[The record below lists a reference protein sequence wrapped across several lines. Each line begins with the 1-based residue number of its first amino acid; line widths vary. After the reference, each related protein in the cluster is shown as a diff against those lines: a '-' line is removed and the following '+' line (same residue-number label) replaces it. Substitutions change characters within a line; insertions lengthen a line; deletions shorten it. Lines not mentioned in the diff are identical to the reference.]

1 MLISL
6 DLSPFRFLIDTNN
19 PLLYRELQSIYPA
32 TRIFVNSDRKFYDF
46 VLSYRRNSLWP
57 WSALNFRCG
66 KHHFRQSDC
75 AQAVSTF
82 EWGLNWTLS
91 SFQNYYLCIHAAVL
105 EKHGKAVIL
114 PAPPGS
120 GKSTLCALLMLH
132 GWRLLSDEHCLV
144 DLLTG
149 MLVPAV
155 RPIAIK
161 NRSFAV
167 IKQWAPAAKLACV
180 QNNTL
185 KGSIGYLPASELSWQ
200 LFKTNAKP
208 AFIVMPTYSAEQI
221 QTSLTPVRRCDM
233 LLELVQNS
241 FNYQTLGQQG
251 FDALTRLLENT
262 DSYTLKYHHTAE
274 ALNLFEGF
282 ANA

>member
-6 DLSPFRFLIDTNN
+6 DLSPFRFLINTNN
-19 PLLYRELQSIYPA
+19 AALFQNLQTIYPA
-32 TRIFVNSDRKFYDF
+32 ARLSTGSDQQFYDF
-46 VLSYRRNSLWP
+46 VLSYRRTSWLP
-57 WSALNFRCG
+57 GSPYNFRCG
-66 KHHFRQSDC
+66 KHHFRQSD
-75 AQAVSTF
+75 ADHLVSTF

-105 EKHGKAVIL
+105 EKNNQAVIL

-120 GKSTLCALLMLH
+120 GKSTLCALLMLN

-144 DLLTG
+144 DLSTG

-167 IKQWAPAAKLACV
+167 IKQWAHSKKLQCV
-180 QNNTL
+180 QDNTL
-185 KGSIGYLPASELSWQ
+185 KGSVGYLPASELSWQ
-200 LFKTNAKP
+200 LYKTHATP
-208 AFIVMPTYSAEQI
+208 AFIIMPSYSSDPIPTA
-221 QTSLTPVRRCDM
+221 LTPIRRCDM
-233 LLELVQNS
+233 VIELVKNS
-241 FNYQTLGQQG
+241 FNYQALAQQG
-251 FDALTRLLENT
+251 FDALTRLVADT
-262 DSYTLKYHHTAE
+262 QSYALTYHNTAE
-274 ALNLFEGF
+274 ALSLFEGL